1 MSSSEENNKKL
12 LNIVE
17 NLTERVSRAQEENDY
32 FRNSVKEKINSFIP
46 PVNTATNYLSRL
58 LKYTRSLQK
67 ELDDLQNQ
75 IIDDIDGKNK
85 QIIQNASNKLNEF
98 SKNIQNTSELE
109 NSLSQLSTA
118 VNDLQ
123 TLTTPSKRGGRKI
136 RKFRKTKKKSKR
148 KRIHKI
154 KYH

>member
-12 LNIVE
+12 LKIVE
-17 NLTERVSRAQEENDY
+17 NLTERVTRAQEENNY
-32 FRNSVKEKINSFIP
+32 FRNSVKEKINSFIT
-46 PVNTATNYLSRL
+46 PVNTATNYISRL
-58 LKYTRSLQK
+58 LRYTRSLQN

-75 IIDDIDGKNK
+75 IIDDMDGKNK

-123 TLTTPSKRGGRKI
+123 RLTTPTKTGGKRI

-148 KRIHKI
+148 KRINKI

>member
-32 FRNSVKEKINSFIP
+32 FRNSVKKKINSFIP

-148 KRIHKI
+148 KRINKI

>member
-32 FRNSVKEKINSFIP
+32 FRNSVKEKINSFIS